1 MTNKMSWLN
10 AKGEMVQALVRC
22 DKRHIVSLSAL
33 GDVFRRSTIGFF
45 CGYILFAAAGCERF
59 RHEKYTCPGNSVGLS
74 EILISDDSVG
84 AKMTVTAFGREEQI
98 EIGSVS
104 DDELVAAQDG
114 RIISIDRK
122 NGRIKILSGT
132 KAVFLTCEKSL
143 FTM

>member
-1 MTNKMSWLN
+1 
-10 AKGEMVQALVRC
+10 
-22 DKRHIVSLSAL
+22 
-33 GDVFRRSTIGFF
+33 
-45 CGYILFAAAGCERF
+45 
-59 RHEKYTCPGNSVGLS
+59 
-74 EILISDDSVG
+74 
-84 AKMTVTAFGREEQI
+84 MTVTAFGREEQI